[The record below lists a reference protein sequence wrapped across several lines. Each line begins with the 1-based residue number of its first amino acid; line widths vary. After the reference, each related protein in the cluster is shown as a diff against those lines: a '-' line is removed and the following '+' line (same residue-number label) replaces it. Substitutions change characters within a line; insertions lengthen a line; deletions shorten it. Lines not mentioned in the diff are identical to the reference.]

1 MFDKRCVC
9 ARFQELRILVL
20 VAQQAIAN
28 NIVFRFF
35 VIVYADKGFIS
46 TDFFNSK
53 FLKFL
58 FIGYSFFF
66 ATYSYLPW
74 MTSTTIADNYPE
86 NTVKGRI
93 CLGLRL
99 DWDKDNSKETSDV
112 YLKPRL
118 IVIACF
124 LFIVPHA
131 LPFHCQSK
139 AFHAR
144 ILCGTELF
152 CSHWGKTKKKSPYF
166 QGTNNLPFADFVLS
180 HS

>member
-1 MFDKRCVC
+1 
-9 ARFQELRILVL
+9 L

-35 VIVYADKGFIS
+35 VIVYADKGFVS
-46 TDFFNSK
+46 TDCFNSK

-66 ATYSYLPW
+66 STYSYLPW

-99 DWDKDNSKETSDV
+99 DWDKDDSKETSDV

-118 IVIACF
+118 IVIDVFCI
-124 LFIVPHA
+124 FIFKAKRFMRGFCLAQNSFAAIGGKQRRIRSHRLGSS
-131 LPFHCQSK
+131 LPG
-139 AFHAR
+139 
-144 ILCGTELF
+144 LCTRDPPLSPPSGGGY
-152 CSHWGKTKKKSPYF
+152 SKKK
-166 QGTNNLPFADFVLS
+166 V
-180 HS
+180 